1 MCNNQYDTTQI
12 RCTTE
17 NEEEKTM
24 ATEKELA
31 VREIFARRMA
41 EQTAA
46 KGGGVSI
53 FCTGDSQP
61 AENGRSV
68 VYQSHAP
75 LTPSEH
81 YDMRAN
87 FGRRA

>member
-1 MCNNQYDTTQI
+1 
-12 RCTTE
+12 
-17 NEEEKTM
+17 M

-31 VREIFARRMA
+31 VREIFTRGMA
-41 EQTAA
+41 KQTAA

-53 FCTGDSQP
+53 FCTGDSRQT
-61 AENGRSV
+61 ANGRSV

-75 LTPSEH
+75 LTPSER

-87 FGRRA
+87 SGRHA